1 MTNNATQETY
11 LYTAR
16 LKRRIQEL
24 LHANGQM
31 RFCDLVK
38 QCEGAFPTDVLSA
51 LKELGDSS
59 LTGISWSTNSIRPCT
74 EKAASGSLL
83 ELLPDPHP
91 ADFDW
96 RFHRDSRQLL
106 TELLVSRTSE
116 TSKILLL
123 CAPTLLCELRSKKRT
138 AVLVD
143 HNQATAN
150 ALSATGHLGTIV
162 ADIFSSDLPLSPDT
176 FDVCVMDPPWYPE
189 HYRSCLIHA
198 AKALRLNGAL
208 LMSLLPPLTRPTAI
222 ADRRAIL
229 QEALQ
234 LGFDIV
240 SLLPSHLVY
249 DIPPFEEATL
259 NALEI
264 HCTPWRRGDLLELRK
279 TLAVSASRTSEMPTE
294 AWQTFVFGRTQVKLR
309 LREGKLTGFS
319 AYLIEGQK
327 TLLSVSRRFPY
338 RSQIDVWNSHNVAYS
353 LSNVE
358 PLRIALVALEK
369 KKPWKEALSDASSGS
384 ALTPT
389 QTEQLARVLTDITEV
404 PMTPTETG

>member
-11 LYTAR
+11 LYSAR

-24 LHANGQM
+24 LHANGQLH
-31 RFCDLVK
+31 FCDLLK

-59 LTGISWSTNSIRPCT
+59 LTGINWSTNSSTPCT
-74 EKAASGSLL
+74 KESISGSAL

-96 RFHRDSRQLL
+96 RFHRDSRHLL

-116 TSKILLL
+116 SSKILLL
-123 CAPTLLCELRSKKRT
+123 CAPTLLYELRNKKRN

-162 ADIFSSDLPLSPDT
+162 ADIFSADLPLPQDT

-198 AKALRLNGAL
+198 ATALRLNGSL

-229 QEALQ
+229 QEALV
-234 LGFDIV
+234 LGFDV
-240 SLLPSHLVY
+240 ASLLPGQLVY
-249 DIPPFEEATL
+249 EVPPFEQATL

-264 HCTPWRRGDLLELRK
+264 HCAPWRQGDLLELRK
-279 TLAVSASRTSEMPTE
+279 SVAVSASRTSEMPIE
-294 AWQTFVFGRTQVKLR
+294 SWQTFVFGRTQVKLR
-309 LREGKLTGFS
+309 PREGKLTGFS
-319 AYLIEGQK
+319 ADPIEGQK
-327 TLLSVSRRFPY
+327 TLQSVSRRFPY
-338 RSQIDVWNSHNVAYS
+338 RSQIDVWNSQNIAYS
-353 LSNVE
+353 VSNVK
-358 PLRIALVALEK
+358 PLRIALAALEK
-369 KKPWKEALSDASSGS
+369 SKSWEEALSDASIASGLNS
-384 ALTPT
+384 DE
-389 QTEQLARVLTDITEV
+389 TEQLGRVLRDVTALRS
-404 PMTPTETG
+404 